1 MLNRTRVLGTVA
13 ALAGG
18 IAMLTGC
25 SQGATNAPAP
35 GSNAAV
41 VGQQADGQ
49 QAQREQADG
58 TQPDISTEGPCAV
71 EDVEVTLTPQ
81 PDRPGIFL
89 MTATNNSSQPCYVD
103 GWGGVVPLDMTGSP
117 IEVPSTKVD
126 IPGEPTS
133 TRIEPGETAFAGV
146 KMELG
151 DKSDPNVRVANG
163 FNATMPNGEG
173 TTNAKV
179 AGADYFEYP
188 VVSITVGSYQ
198 PAAQG
203 VTVF

>member
-25 SQGATNAPAP
+25 SQGATNSPVPA
-35 GSNAAV
+35 SNAAV
-41 VGQQADGQ
+41 VGQPEQGERQ
-49 QAQREQADG
+49 QADG

-71 EDVEVTLTPQ
+71 EDVAVTLTPQ

-89 MTATNNSSQPCYVD
+89 MTAVNNSPEACYVD
-103 GWGGVVPLDMTGSP
+103 GWGGVVPLDMTGSAF
-117 IEVPSTKVD
+117 EVPTEHVK
-126 IPGEPTS
+126 IPGEPTNM
-133 TRIEPGETAFAGV
+133 RLEQGETAFAGV

-151 DKSDPNVRVANG
+151 DKNDPNVRVANG
-163 FNATMPNGEG
+163 FNAFMPNVEG

-179 AGADYFEYP
+179 AGADYYEYP
-188 VVSITVGSYQ
+188 VVSIQIGSYQ
-198 PAAQG
+198 PSAQG